1 MVVATGYGAGS
12 ARPAKEKEW
21 DLGAMEGGHLD
32 LLKLSF
38 FGVVHPALPSSSTE
52 ACALGG
58 HLEILAWFLK

>member
-1 MVVATGYGAGS
+1 MILES
-12 ARPAKEKEW
+12 APEAQM
-21 DLGAMEGGHLD
+21 GAMEGGGLEVFEV
-32 LLKLSF
+32 F

>member
-32 LLKLSF
+32 LLNINF
-38 FGVVHPALPSSSTE
+38 FGAHPALPSSSTE